1 MVISK
6 IIKITSPIMPPDI
19 DFIESQIEAQGIE
32 ALRWA
37 IVNVNKNELTISA
50 SGRVIKNVN

>member
-6 IIKITSPIMPPDI
+6 IIKINSPAMPPNI
-19 DFIESQIEAQGIE
+19 DFIESQIEAQGME

-37 IVNVNKNELTISA
+37 IVDVNENELTISV
-50 SGRVIKNVN
+50 SGRIIEKC